1 MLTSN
6 ASLTWWDSPSPV
18 SRENWTSTQKNSWSS
33 MIFSRTESASSSAT
47 GGSKTLKKDPS
58 PASLMLRT
66 AEFEKLAGQR
76 CLFSWVIQQ
85 EALPQVLSSQKNQV
99 LCTTE
104 VVYQMTSCT
113 VPAKSRKVT
122 FNAFLKNKKTPN
134 HNKTLK
140 GGLEEYDPLNWEI
153 KKKFPE
159 DFFFLSCWTPMHSV
173 WMVLKLRHTHLW
185 SSS

>member
-1 MLTSN
+1 
-6 ASLTWWDSPSPV
+6 
-18 SRENWTSTQKNSWSS
+18 
-33 MIFSRTESASSSAT
+33 MIFSRTESTSSSAT

-58 PASLMLRT
+58 PASLMLRI

-76 CLFSWVIQQ
+76 RLFSWVIQQ
-85 EALPQVLSSQKNQV
+85 EALPQVLSSQNHQV

-122 FNAFLKNKKTPN
+122 FNAFLKNKKNPN

-140 GGLEEYDPLNWEI
+140 GGPEEYDPLNWEI

-159 DFFFLSCWTPMHSV
+159 EFFFFF
-173 WMVLKLRHTHLW
+173 
-185 SSS
+185 